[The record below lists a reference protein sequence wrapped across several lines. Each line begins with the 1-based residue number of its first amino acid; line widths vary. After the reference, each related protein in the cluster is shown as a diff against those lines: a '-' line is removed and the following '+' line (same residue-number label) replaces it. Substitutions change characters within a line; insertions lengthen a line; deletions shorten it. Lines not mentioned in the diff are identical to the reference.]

1 MAECQSGRPVCS
13 LSVVPSTCHT
23 WQRQP
28 GKLRWTLG
36 VAIAG
41 VVWTED
47 TIHLSPSPSCLLC
60 APQLTSVNWGNLVTL
75 GHSTDF
81 PNLISAVTHLS
92 MQPPLVCAKAPV
104 ATPRPW
110 DSVFLWFCYI
120 LETSHASS
128 RITLNSSPSEVVALI
143 HYNYASF
150 TGL

>member
-1 MAECQSGRPVCS
+1 MDTRGGNSGGGLDRGHYPLEP
-13 LSVVPSTCHT
+13 LS
-23 WQRQP
+23 
-28 GKLRWTLG
+28 
-36 VAIAG
+36 I
-41 VVWTED
+41 
-47 TIHLSPSPSCLLC
+47 LSPLR
-60 APQLTSVNWGNLVTL
+60 TSAVNWGNLVTL